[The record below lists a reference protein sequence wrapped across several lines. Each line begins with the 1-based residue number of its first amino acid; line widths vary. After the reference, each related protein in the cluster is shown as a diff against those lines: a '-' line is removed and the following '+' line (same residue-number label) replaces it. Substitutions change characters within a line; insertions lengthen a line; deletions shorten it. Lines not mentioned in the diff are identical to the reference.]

1 MTFSSVLCDVH
12 TLSVYQN
19 MLIVTINILIEIHTL
34 ILDVCMK
41 IWVLAPSADLHFK
54 VLRFYCL
61 FTFKYFRSILK
72 LLDQALY
79 LI

>member
-1 MTFSSVLCDVH
+1 MTFSSVFRDVH

-19 MLIVTINILIEIHTL
+19 MLIVTINILIEIHAL

-41 IWVLAPSADLHFK
+41 IWVLAPSADLHLK